1 MDIKQPFTI
10 TEKIKANQ
18 QTTIKKLVCHE
29 LLLKS
34 NPQHPRPLR
43 THTTR
48 KLYALPTPRTVLYYI
63 PVMAHR
69 HHNIPYHPTTARR
82 DNPQYEYATAVT
94 PAPQSTRP
102 DADTLPPPP
111 EPTPA
116 HEAAQML
123 RVVMSLIASACQS
136 PLDAYYCVLRASG
149 LSMEAIGK
157 LDHNKSRIAVHKRL
171 HKICRREPVLL
182 DYLCNDRKG
191 GKDA

>member
-1 MDIKQPFTI
+1 MAFCHDRIYYGQFHT
-10 TEKIKANQ
+10 
-18 QTTIKKLVCHE
+18 LVHYG
-29 LLLKS
+29 KT
-34 NPQHPRPLR
+34 PA
-43 THTTR
+43 R
-48 KLYALPTPRTVLYYI
+48 KLYALPTPHHMLYYY

-69 HHNIPYHPTTARR
+69 HQNIPYHPTTARR

-94 PAPQSTRP
+94 PALQSTRP
-102 DADTLPPPP
+102 DADTFPPPP
-111 EPTPA
+111 KPTPA
-116 HEAAQML
+116 HEAAQMF